1 LNRYSKLY
9 FHYLKRTGLFRFL
22 AKNLLKLAGVLAVFA
37 LAIVLMEHYLITI
50 KELFGLIVTLV
61 NTWLVFVVF
70 TISESFLGILP
81 PDLFIVWSKELSNQI
96 GVNAWLLVGLL
107 ASLSYVGGLF
117 SYFIGYKIIAI
128 PSVHKWALTSYGEL
142 FSNLKKWGGFFVVI
156 SALLPVPFSIVLLI
170 CGATG
175 YPFKWVVYL
184 GLFRFLRFFIYAVFL
199 FTLV

>member
-1 LNRYSKLY
+1 M
-9 FHYLKRTGLFRFL
+9 
-22 AKNLLKLAGVLAVFA
+22 KLASVVAAFA
-37 LAIVLMEHYLITI
+37 FSIVLMEHYLISL
-50 KELFGLIVTLV
+50 KDLFGLIIEHV
-61 NTWLVFVVF
+61 NTWFVFVVF
-70 TISESFLGILP
+70 TVSESFLGILP

-107 ASLSYVGGLF
+107 STLSYVGGLI
-117 SYFIGYKIIAI
+117 SYYIGYKIISI
-128 PSVHKWALTSYGEL
+128 PSVHKWALTSYGDL

-175 YPFKWVVYL
+175 YPFKWVLYL
-184 GLFRFLRFFIYAVFL
+184 GLFRFLRFFSYAVFL